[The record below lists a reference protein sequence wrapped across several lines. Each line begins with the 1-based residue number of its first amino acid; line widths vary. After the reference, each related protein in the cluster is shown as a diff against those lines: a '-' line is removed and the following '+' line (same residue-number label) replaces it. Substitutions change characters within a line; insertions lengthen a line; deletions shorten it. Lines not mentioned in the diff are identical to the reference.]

1 MQRRKVLKF
10 QNNVPTDLPPPL
22 IFGLENLAVCVVL
35 RAHQMPV
42 ITALQDMI
50 YMRSHGVA
58 AERLLDEALTVMLE
72 KMWCESGRANS
83 SKVCFGVNGST
94 AARRMVQ
101 KKPSLAVTCGLQ
113 KRAEGPCRS
122 QNGP

>member
-1 MQRRKVLKF
+1 MFEF
-10 QNNVPTDLPPPL
+10 QNRVPTDLPPPL
-22 IFGLENLAVCVVL
+22 VFALENLAVCVVL

-42 ITALQDMI
+42 IRTLQDMMN
-50 YMRSHGVA
+50 MRSHGVA
-58 AERLLDEALTVMLE
+58 AARLFDEALTVMLE

-83 SKVCFGVNGST
+83 SKVCFGVSGST

-101 KKPSLAVTCGLQ
+101 KNPSLAVTCGLQ

-122 QNGP
+122 QYGP